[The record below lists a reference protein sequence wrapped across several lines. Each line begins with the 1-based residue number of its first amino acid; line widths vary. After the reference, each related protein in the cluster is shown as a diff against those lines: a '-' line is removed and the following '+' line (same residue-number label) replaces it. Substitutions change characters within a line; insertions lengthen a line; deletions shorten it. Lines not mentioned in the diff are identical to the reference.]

1 MCEKALQK
9 VIFCSN
15 HLTTDDTGERG
26 SNNGTFGRNLG
37 EATCEKV
44 DILEMV
50 FVSFAKNF
58 NGSRAHDVIKVRPC
72 LDFGQA
78 AELSPFGITRKTVV
92 TTSL

>member
-1 MCEKALQK
+1 MCEKALLK
-9 VIFCSN
+9 VIFCTN

-50 FVSFAKNF
+50 FVGFAENF
-58 NGSRAHDVIKVRPC
+58 NGSRTHDVIKVCPC

-78 AELSPFGITRKTVV
+78 AELPPLRIARKTVV
-92 TTSL
+92 TASL